1 MDAENSGWQPPPIPE
16 KIKADQEQP
25 QMSEAATLG
34 GIFFEPGKTFEDLR
48 RKPRFLLAGLLIIIA
63 FSVFNVLVIEK
74 VGLDRITRAR
84 IESSSSASQM
94 PSDQKEKMI
103 EQQSGPIAR
112 YIGYAATPIV
122 MLIVLLL
129 GGLVYWLGANAMGGS
144 ANFGH
149 GLSVWIYSWLPPTIL
164 FVIANVIVLLLKSVD
179 EIDPL
184 RAQTGVLQAIPS
196 MFIDAKAM
204 PVIAALLSAVDL
216 FRIWGWIL
224 AAIGLQKTAK
234 ISSGAA
240 WGVVLFLGLIGVL
253 LQVLGAVLFG

>member
-48 RKPRFLLAGLLIIIA
+48 RKPRFLIAGLLIIIA

-103 EQQSGPIAR
+103 EQQSGSVITQAS
-112 YIGYAATPIV
+112 T
-122 MLIVLLL
+122 
-129 GGLVYWLGANAMGGS
+129 GGLVGVAGIASYSAAKGG
-144 ANFGH
+144 
-149 GLSVWIYSWLPPTIL
+149 
-164 FVIANVIVLLLKSVD
+164 VIALTRQVAVEYGRLNIRANTICPGTVPTPLVTKTFEERGLDDGTLVDAARGYPLKRLGTPD
-179 EIDPL
+179 E
-184 RAQTGVLQAIPS
+184 
-196 MFIDAKAM
+196 
-204 PVIAALLSAVDL
+204 IAALA
-216 FRIWGWIL
+216 
-224 AAIGLQKTAK
+224 
-234 ISSGAA
+234 
-240 WGVVLFLGLIGVL
+240 LFLASDEASWITGGTFTAD
-253 LQVLGAVLFG
+253 GGYTAR